1 MFKKIIV
8 LTLFSFLIN
17 DLYCQKH
24 KFALQTNYISNIIF
38 SPTQYETNIFLI
50 NKKLQ
55 YGIDFGMII
64 HKNIYNKSQKSI
76 FGFESGIT
84 YTNLKY
90 KTSLN
95 FTTNSQHIIYDIE
108 IYSRSYNIPFI
119 FIIKVKLK
127 NNIIGEFNFGNTVSI
142 LPSDI
147 YSEYIG
153 NGDFINN
160 EFYEIS
166 HYTNRIQNNLTSAIG
181 INYKNKKQ
189 DIYFGIKILR
199 PYRKT
204 EFSEIYFNHNITGE
218 QEVIIDSYKRL
229 LNFELKYFLK

>member
-1 MFKKIIV
+1 MFKKTVV
-8 LTLFSFLIN
+8 LILFSFLIN

-38 SPTQYETNIFLI
+38 SPTQYETDIYLI

-95 FTTNSQHIIYDIE
+95 FTTNSQHIIYYCSDK
-108 IYSRSYNIPFI
+108 I
-119 FIIKVKLK
+119 F
-127 NNIIGEFNFGNTVSI
+127 
-142 LPSDI
+142 
-147 YSEYIG
+147 Y
-153 NGDFINN
+153 
-160 EFYEIS
+160 
-166 HYTNRIQNNLTSAIG
+166 
-181 INYKNKKQ
+181 
-189 DIYFGIKILR
+189 
-199 PYRKT
+199 
-204 EFSEIYFNHNITGE
+204 
-218 QEVIIDSYKRL
+218 
-229 LNFELKYFLK
+229 LN